1 VEVTLQAQPR
11 PGSGKGVSRKLRA
24 AGKVPGVLYG
34 RGVDPVPLAV
44 DRLALGRVF
53 KTDAGRNVLIDL
65 EIEGDSHLTM
75 ARELQ
80 RDPVKGAIL
89 HVDFLKIAR
98 DVAIEV
104 DVPIHIE
111 GDSPGVKEGGVVEH
125 HLWTVRV
132 SCLPTSVPDRIVAD
146 ISRMVIGD
154 MLRVSD
160 LVVDEG
166 VTILTEP
173 AEAVLGVV
181 VPQILKLEEEVP
193 AEAAL
198 AEGEEGAVAAE
209 GEEGAAA
216 PAAEGE
222 AGEAKPKEEEG

>member
-1 VEVTLQAQPR
+1 VEVTLEAQAR
-11 PGSGKGVSRKLRA
+11 PGTGKGVARKLRA
-24 AGKVPGVLYG
+24 AGKVPAVLYG
-34 RGVDPVPLAV
+34 RGVPPEPVAV
-44 DRLALGRVF
+44 DRMALMRAF

-65 EIEGDSHLTM
+65 LVDGETHLTL

-80 RDPVKGAIL
+80 RDPVRGSIL

-125 HLWTVRV
+125 HLWSVRV
-132 SCLPTSVPDRIVAD
+132 SCLPTSVPDRLVAD
-146 ISRMVIGD
+146 ISRTLLGE

-160 LVVDEG
+160 LAVPEG
-166 VTILTEP
+166 VTVLTDP
-173 AEAVLGVV
+173 TEAVLGVV

-193 AEAAL
+193 AEVAL
-198 AEGEEGAVAAE
+198 AEGEEAPVAAE
-209 GEEGAAA
+209 GEEGAPA
-216 PAAEGE
+216 PE
-222 AGEAKPKEEEG
+222 AGGEAKEGEEA

>member
-1 VEVTLQAQPR
+1 MEVTLDAEAR
-11 PGSGKGVSRKLRA
+11 PGTGKGVARKLRA
-24 AGKVPGVLYG
+24 AGKVPAVLYG
-34 RGVDPVPLAV
+34 RGLAPEPVAV
-44 DRLALGRVF
+44 DRMALMRAF

-65 EIEGDSHLTM
+65 LVDGETHLTL

-80 RDPVKGAIL
+80 RDPVRGSIL

-125 HLWTVRV
+125 HLWSVRV
-132 SCLPTSVPDRIVAD
+132 SCLPTSVPDRLVAD
-146 ISRMVIGD
+146 ISRTLLGE

-160 LVVDEG
+160 LAVPEG
-166 VTILTEP
+166 VTVLTDP
-173 AEAVLGVV
+173 TEAVLGVV

-193 AEAAL
+193 AEVAL
-198 AEGEEGAVAAE
+198 AEGEEAPVAAE
-209 GEEGAAA
+209 GEEGAPA
-216 PAAEGE
+216 PE
-222 AGEAKPKEEEG
+222 AGGEAKEGEEA

>member
-1 VEVTLQAQPR
+1 MEVTLEAQAR
-11 PGSGKGVSRKLRA
+11 PGTGKGVARKLRA
-24 AGKVPGVLYG
+24 AGKVPAVLYG
-34 RGVDPVPLAV
+34 RGVAPEPVAV
-44 DRLALGRVF
+44 DRMALMRAF

-65 EIEGDSHLTM
+65 LVDGETHLTL

-80 RDPVKGAIL
+80 RDPVRGSIL

-125 HLWTVRV
+125 HLWSVRV
-132 SCLPTSVPDRIVAD
+132 SCLPTSVPDRLVAD
-146 ISRMVIGD
+146 ISRTLLGE

-160 LVVDEG
+160 LAVPEG
-166 VTILTEP
+166 VTVLTDP
-173 AEAVLGVV
+173 TEAVLGVV

-193 AEAAL
+193 AEVAL
-198 AEGEEGAVAAE
+198 AEGEEAPVAAE
-209 GEEGAAA
+209 GEEGAPA
-216 PAAEGE
+216 PE
-222 AGEAKPKEEEG
+222 AGGEAKEGEEA

>member
-1 VEVTLQAQPR
+1 MEVTLQAEPR
-11 PGSGKGVSRKLRA
+11 PGSGKGVSRKLRV

-44 DRLALGRVF
+44 DRMALGRVF
-53 KTDAGRNVLIDL
+53 KTEAGRNVLIDL
-65 EIEGDSHLTM
+65 QIEGDTHLTM

-111 GDSPGVKEGGVVEH
+111 GDAPGVKEGGVIEH
-125 HLWTVRV
+125 HLWSVRV
-132 SCLPTSVPDRIVAD
+132 SCLPTSVPDRMIAD
-146 ISRMVIGD
+146 VSRMVLGD
-154 MLRVSD
+154 MLRVAD
-160 LVVDEG
+160 LKVEEG
-166 VTILTEP
+166 VTILTDP

-209 GEEGAAA
+209 GEEGAA
-216 PAAEGE
+216 PAEGE

>member
-1 VEVTLQAQPR
+1 VEVTLEAQAR
-11 PGSGKGVSRKLRA
+11 PGTGKGVARKLRA
-24 AGKVPGVLYG
+24 AGKVPAVLYG
-34 RGVDPVPLAV
+34 RGVAPEPVAV
-44 DRLALGRVF
+44 DRMALMRAF

-65 EIEGDSHLTM
+65 LVDGETHLTL

-80 RDPVKGAIL
+80 RDPVRGSIL

-125 HLWTVRV
+125 HLWSVRV
-132 SCLPTSVPDRIVAD
+132 SCLPTSVPDRLVAD
-146 ISRMVIGD
+146 ISRTLLGE

-160 LVVDEG
+160 LAVPEG
-166 VTILTEP
+166 VTVLTDP
-173 AEAVLGVV
+173 TEAVLGVV

-193 AEAAL
+193 AEVAL
-198 AEGEEGAVAAE
+198 AEGEEAPVAAE
-209 GEEGAAA
+209 GEEGAPA
-216 PAAEGE
+216 PE
-222 AGEAKPKEEEG
+222 AGGEAKEGEEA